1 MCIKK
6 FKQYIAYRLKSVTI
20 GYVTSEEMVASLR
33 KQGMTIGEGVRFYA
47 PWTIVIDITRP
58 FAIKIGN
65 NVNITAGVT
74 ILTHGYDWSVAKG
87 VTGEIFG
94 SFGEVVIGD
103 NVFIGTKSTI
113 LKGVHIGDNV
123 IIGANSLV
131 NKDCES
137 NFVYAGVP
145 AKKIMSV
152 QEYIERG
159 RAKQLKEAQD
169 LAICYF
175 NRYGEFPEK
184 QLFDEFFFLFEN
196 REKPLDEKF
205 EKKLTLQGTYD
216 MSMKLFL
223 SGKGQ
228 IFESYEDFLT
238 SCKEKMKAMHDKRF
252 K

>member
-1 MCIKK
+1 
-6 FKQYIAYRLKSVTI
+6 
-20 GYVTSEEMVASLR
+20 
-33 KQGMTIGEGVRFYA
+33 
-47 PWTIVIDITRP
+47 
-58 FAIKIGN
+58 
-65 NVNITAGVT
+65 
-74 ILTHGYDWSVAKG
+74 
-87 VTGEIFG
+87 
-94 SFGEVVIGD
+94 
-103 NVFIGTKSTI
+103 
-113 LKGVHIGDNV
+113 
-123 IIGANSLV
+123 
-131 NKDCES
+131 
-137 NFVYAGVP
+137 
-145 AKKIMSV
+145 MSV

-228 IFESYEDFLT
+228 IFDTKEDFLT